1 MNLGKVIG
9 NIVSTAKDCGLKGK
23 KILMVQ
29 PIGPDMAENGEPVV
43 MLDSVGAGNRET
55 VLYVTAKEAAW
66 PFLPESTP
74 SDHTIVGI
82 VDDIEYKKN
91 LTLGKKTKKT

>member
-1 MNLGKVIG
+1 MKIGRVIG
-9 NIVSTAKDCGLKGK
+9 NLVSTSKNPGLKGK
-23 KILMVQ
+23 KMLWVQ
-29 PIGPDMAENGEPVV
+29 PITPDSRDSGAPIL
-43 MLDSVGAGNRET
+43 MLDSVGAGYQET

-82 VDDIEYKKN
+82 IDDIQYLPNKPGDKK
-91 LTLGKKTKKT
+91 